1 MKLRIF
7 DIVKQLEDDFTY
19 NIKESF
25 EEAAVDAEQKAIEKQ
40 LKMEAAAQKKMQQN
54 QNNRVSERPKVDPR
68 GASIALNNIM
78 GINHAKVQNIR
89 QSSAIRPSFYPFQE
103 GVAKK
108 APPPSAV
115 RASNVPLEMVLLKNH
130 MGN

>member
-25 EEAAVDAEQKAIEKQ
+25 EEAAVDAEQRAIEKQ

-115 RASNVPLEMVLLKNH
+115 RASNVPL
-130 MGN
+130 